1 MKFGPPL
8 FWLGVSLWAG
18 GLAALALA
26 APTIFRTAPSRESAG
41 LIFGNV
47 LRSFSFV
54 EIACAVL
61 AVAGLALSWSRPTIT
76 IDWVRAGLLG
86 LMIVVLI
93 ALQAWIVPSME
104 SLRSQMGTSDD
115 ARNRFQSL
123 HKLSESLYKLSLLS
137 GIALIVI
144 SAWSSR
150 RPA

>member
-1 MKFGPPL
+1 MKLGPPL
-8 FWLGVSLWAG
+8 FWLGVSLWVG

-47 LRSFSFV
+47 LRSFSRV

-61 AVAGLALSWSRPTIT
+61 AVTGMVLTWSRPAAT
-76 IDWVRAGLLG
+76 IDLVRAGLLA
-86 LMIVVLI
+86 LMIAVLI
-93 ALQAWIVPSME
+93 ALQVWIVPSME
-104 SLRSQMGTSDD
+104 SLRSQMGGSEV
-115 ARNRFQSL
+115 ARGRFQSL
-123 HKLSESLYKLSLLS
+123 HGLSESLYKLSLLS